1 MGSPDSVSPNMTSI
15 YAVDHW
21 VSETTQHCLLV
32 LSFSLTAELYPCI
45 RKTRDC
51 GGTGDKSLLHQICE
65 SYIVK
70 RRHTNS
76 WVPDSLTSVS
86 REITEHV
93 LSGHISRH
101 VRKKKVTGNSQHG
114 FTKGESCLTHLIAF
128 HDKLIGLADEGDQK
142 MTFTLTLARV
152 LPPSLTELLY
162 PSKDMAERMA
172 EKTI

>member
-1 MGSPDSVSPNMTSI
+1 M
-15 YAVDHW
+15 
-21 VSETTQHCLLV
+21 
-32 LSFSLTAELYPCI
+32 
-45 RKTRDC
+45 
-51 GGTGDKSLLHQICE
+51 
-65 SYIVK
+65 
-70 RRHTNS
+70 
-76 WVPDSLTSVS
+76 
-86 REITEHV
+86 
-93 LSGHISRH
+93 
-101 VRKKKVTGNSQHG
+101 TGNSQHG